1 VKTSRP
7 RSNYHHGDLRAALL
21 SAARALLDEGG
32 VPAVSLRDAARR
44 AGVTPGACYRH
55 FTDKEALLTALAV
68 QGFEEFAQ
76 ALGPAAVRGQ
86 PKTFA
91 EMGVAYVAFAVQRP
105 GLFRLMFGPA
115 VADRSR
121 SPELMQAIE
130 TSTQRFEGGLRS
142 HTPDGSADPVAGL
155 RAWAMVHGL
164 ATLAIDGMLPG
175 YDPVVLAQALAKM
188 PPKGAPAGRSSA
200 PPKKP

>member
-1 VKTSRP
+1 MKTSKP
-7 RSNYHHGDLRAALL
+7 RATYHHGDLRAALL
-21 SAARALLDEGG
+21 SAARTLLDEGG
-32 VPAVSLRDAARR
+32 VAAVSLRESARR
-44 AGVTPGACYRH
+44 AGVTPAACYRH

-76 ALGPAAVRGQ
+76 ALGGAFRGGR
-86 PKTFA
+86 PSFA
-91 EMGVAYVAFAVQRP
+91 DMGVAYVAFAVQRP

-121 SPELMQAIE
+121 SPELLAALQA
-130 TSTQRFEGGLRS
+130 STRLFEGGLRS

-155 RAWAMVHGL
+155 RAWATVHGL

-175 YDPVVLAQALAKM
+175 YDPVVLAQALAKL
-188 PPKGAPAGRSSA
+188 PPSA
-200 PPKKP
+200 S